1 MAVVVG
7 VVCFGAG
14 VLGYVFKMR
23 LAATAELGREVELAR
38 EFAAKVR
45 AETVVP
51 TESRVPRGDH
61 FAAALEKF
69 GLSHE
74 EAALATAA
82 AQRAF
87 NLRQMKAG
95 NTITVGRGLD
105 GDLREIDYKID
116 AERMLKIVPV
126 GREAAIG
133 DASGSSA
140 NAGDGGSAASGGKAE
155 AGGTAASADVPGPAG
170 KGSAGSAAPDAGLVA
185 GDRKGLTPEGVSY
198 SSGVSHSAEF
208 RAEVS
213 EIPSRTEVAVV
224 TGHVEDSLF
233 NAVAQAGE
241 SPEIAMRLAQ
251 IFGYDLDF
259 YTDPRRG
266 DVFHVVLEKKKYR
279 NGKTAGY
286 GKIFAAEYDNGGKK
300 YQALLFH
307 DEFGRPG
314 YYSADGKSLQKAF
327 LRSPL
332 KFGAPVTSHFSN
344 ARYHPILKV
353 VRPHM
358 GTDYGAPIGTP
369 VQAIGSGKVLFAGR
383 RGGEGNMV
391 HIAHANGYETM
402 YLHLSR
408 MFVRTGERVEI
419 GKTIGLVGMTGL
431 ATGPHLDF
439 RILQKGQYKNF
450 EKLGL
455 PPSDPVSKK
464 HLPEFEAVREQ
475 YLPLLKKPELL
486 QAGASSPAA
495 AR

>member
-1 MAVVVG
+1 MVLVVA

-14 VLGYVFKMR
+14 ALSYVFKMR
-23 LAATAELGREVELAR
+23 LAATAELARQTELGR

-61 FAAALEKF
+61 FVAALEKF

-74 EAALATAA
+74 EAAQAAAA

-87 NLRQMKAG
+87 NLRQVKAG
-95 NTITVGRGLD
+95 NTITVGRSLD

-116 AERMLKIVPV
+116 ADRMLKIVPV
-126 GREAAIG
+126 AKETAVGMPPS
-133 DASGSSA
+133 DASVGT
-140 NAGDGGSAASGGKAE
+140 SAAASEPSGGAT
-155 AGGTAASADVPGPAG
+155 GPDTVSSGNASAAG
-170 KGSAGSAAPDAGLVA
+170 ATTVGGF
-185 GDRKGLTPEGVSY
+185 T
-198 SSGVSHSAEF
+198 
-208 RAEVS
+208 AEVN
-213 EIPSRTEVAVV
+213 EIPSKTEVAVV

-233 NAVAQAGE
+233 HAVEQMGE

-251 IFGYDLDF
+251 IFGYDMDF

-307 DEFGRPG
+307 DELGKPG
-314 YYSADGKSLQKAF
+314 YYTADGKSLQKAF

-332 KFGAPVTSHFSN
+332 KFAAPVTSHFSA

-353 VRPHM
+353 VRPHL

-369 VQAIGSGKVLFAGR
+369 VQTIGSGKVLFAGR

-391 HIAHANGYETM
+391 DIAHANEYETM

-455 PPSDPVSKK
+455 PPSDPVAKK
-464 HLPEFEAVREQ
+464 HWPEFEALREE
-475 YLPLLKKPELL
+475 YLPLLKRPQPL
-486 QAGASSPAA
+486 QAGVTAAA